1 MYVSM
6 KEMLDRANQ
15 QKYAVMAINCFNL
28 ESAHATI
35 TAAEELNAPVIID
48 LLMEHMQKHLPREE
62 LLPSIKTMA
71 QKSKVDVAV
80 NLDHGKDKQYV
91 IDSLN
96 EGMLSVMMDASEYS
110 FSENIQITKEVV
122 AIAHDK
128 GATVEAEVGNM
139 GAVAG
144 SHFTQADMYTKPDQA
159 IAFIK
164 QTDVD
169 CLALSFGSSHG
180 VMPEGFIPHFDFDI
194 VKKVKA
200 ATGKPLVLHGGSG
213 SGWDNIKNSIEAGIN
228 KINVG
233 SDVMKTQSTAI
244 HNEQVKDMTKDFV
257 DVMTVSM
264 NAAKKVIESY
274 IELSG
279 SVGKAATQKI
289 AQ

>member
-1 MYVSM
+1 
-6 KEMLDRANQ
+6 
-15 QKYAVMAINCFNL
+15 
-28 ESAHATI
+28 
-35 TAAEELNAPVIID
+35 
-48 LLMEHMQKHLPREE
+48 
-62 LLPSIKTMA
+62 
-71 QKSKVDVAV
+71 
-80 NLDHGKDKQYV
+80 
-91 IDSLN
+91 
-96 EGMLSVMMDASEYS
+96 
-110 FSENIQITKEVV
+110 
-122 AIAHDK
+122 
-128 GATVEAEVGNM
+128 
-139 GAVAG
+139 
-144 SHFTQADMYTKPDQA
+144 
-159 IAFIK
+159 
-164 QTDVD
+164 
-169 CLALSFGSSHG
+169 
-180 VMPEGFIPHFDFDI
+180 MPEGFIPHFDFDI

-200 ATGKPLVLHGGSG
+200 ATGRPLVLHGGSG